1 MSSQRC
7 TGERGVSRI
16 FGEDC
21 RCLEKRGWG
30 GVGGEEWSLTRV
42 AINFDPFEKISHSW
56 VCHERP
62 SQRALMVAY
71 M

>member
-1 MSSQRC
+1 MFQGFLARIAGVLRKGG
-7 TGERGVSRI
+7 GE
-16 FGEDC
+16 
-21 RCLEKRGWG
+21 GWG
-30 GVGGEEWSLTRV
+30 EEEWSLTRV

>member
-1 MSSQRC
+1 MSSQHC

-21 RCLEKRGWG
+21 RCLEKRGGVGWG
-30 GVGGEEWSLTRV
+30 GEWSLTRV
-42 AINFDPFEKISHSW
+42 SINFDPFEKISHSW